1 MKCRYA
7 KCLLWFML
15 GAVTSIVI
23 YMNFFTDNTK
33 WNWQNLHHQAY
44 TALHDEKYEHAIE
57 ICDRA
62 IKASTSSVDKYQMYV
77 KKGKTLNKLHRYE
90 KALENADSA
99 VAIYPKKE
107 EAYLVKVD
115 ALFNLGR
122 EEELTTILEE
132 VISINPRTSYKPL
145 LNFLRLDRGKA
156 NY

>member
-1 MKCRYA
+1 
-7 KCLLWFML
+7 
-15 GAVTSIVI
+15 
-23 YMNFFTDNTK
+23 
-33 WNWQNLHHQAY
+33 
-44 TALHDEKYEHAIE
+44 
-57 ICDRA
+57 
-62 IKASTSSVDKYQMYV
+62 MYV
-77 KKGKTLNKLHRYE
+77 KKGKALNKLHRYE

-132 VISINPRTSYKPL
+132 VISINPRTYYKPL

>member
-1 MKCRYA
+1 M
-7 KCLLWFML
+7 
-15 GAVTSIVI
+15 
-23 YMNFFTDNTK
+23 
-33 WNWQNLHHQAY
+33 
-44 TALHDEKYEHAIE
+44 
-57 ICDRA
+57 
-62 IKASTSSVDKYQMYV
+62 
-77 KKGKTLNKLHRYE
+77 KTLVNSGVGSFDGE
-90 KALENADSA
+90 T
-99 VAIYPKKE
+99 KKE

>member
-1 MKCRYA
+1 MKCRYT

-23 YMNFFTDNTK
+23 YEFFTDNTK

-57 ICDRA
+57 ICDQA

-77 KKGKTLNKLHRYE
+77 KKGKALNKLHRYE

-107 EAYLVKVD
+107 EAYLVN
-115 ALFNLGR
+115 LFGS
-122 EEELTTILEE
+122 TS
-132 VISINPRTSYKPL
+132 VICSWGST
-145 LNFLRLDRGKA
+145 A
-156 NY
+156 